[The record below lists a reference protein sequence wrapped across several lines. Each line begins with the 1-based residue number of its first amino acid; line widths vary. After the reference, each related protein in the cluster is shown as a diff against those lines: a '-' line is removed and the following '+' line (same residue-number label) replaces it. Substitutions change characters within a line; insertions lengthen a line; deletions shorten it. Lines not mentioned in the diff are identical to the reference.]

1 MKDQKVLIIG
11 NKPYYNFKFNDILD
25 SFDII
30 YRFNFTWPGNNN
42 GTKFGRLAMC
52 QHVYRN
58 LVGNPVSKER
68 IIEIYGREMDATYL
82 NGWYDFFQENK
93 ESFDEMYHQNEYNW
107 GEWNKML
114 NDYGSPHR
122 FSKMA
127 STGYSTIFRNLVD
140 GNNKIFVSGFTLCDD
155 EIRET
160 VGEIDEIV
168 KAKNQ
173 GHGSHSFSDERN
185 ILTWL
190 HNNKKIDASLCMLDD
205 TEEISINTN
214 DGNIEP
220 SEFILD
226 LINRSI
232 T

>member
-1 MKDQKVLIIG
+1 MKDKKVLIIG
-11 NKPYYNFKFNDILD
+11 NKPYHNFDFTDIHD
-25 SFDII
+25 SFNEI
-30 YRFNFTWPGNNN
+30 YRFNFAWPGNNN

-52 QHVYRN
+52 QHVYSN
-58 LVGNPVSKER
+58 LVGNPVSRER
-68 IIEIYGREMDATYL
+68 IIEIYGRELNATYL

-114 NDYGSPHR
+114 DEYGSSYR

-140 GNNKIFVSGFTLCDD
+140 GNNKIFVSGFTLFDD

-160 VGEIDEIV
+160 VGETDEIV

-173 GHGSHSFSDERN
+173 GRGSHSFLDERN

-226 LINRSI
+226 LIKEK
-232 T
+232 